1 MTTAAQAMAAAPP
14 GGRSTYSAVAIGF
27 HWLIALLILTNIGLA
42 WYFNGLPGPLEQA
55 WAGLKGPAEVAPL
68 ALHKSIGIT
77 VLLLTLLRIG
87 WRLFNPPP
95 PLPDHM
101 ARWERWT
108 AKATHYLFYLLMLG
122 LPLSGWAMVS
132 ASPLIRLHP
141 TVLYGVIPWPAV
153 PYGHLDSDTLH
164 GLRKL
169 FGRTHTA
176 LAWIAYLTVALHVA
190 AALKHHLIDRDD
202 VLTRML
208 PLLPG
213 RRPAP

>member
-1 MTTAAQAMAAAPP
+1 MTAAAHTAGAAPV
-14 GGRSTYSAVAIGF
+14 GGRSTYSSVAIVM
-27 HWLIALLILTNIGLA
+27 HWLIAALMLTNIGLA
-42 WYFNGLPGPLEQA
+42 WYFGT
-55 WAGLKGPAEVAPL
+55 LKGPAEVAPL

-87 WRLFNPPP
+87 WRIGNRPP

-101 ARWERWT
+101 ATWERW
-108 AKATHYLFYLLMLG
+108 AARATHYIFYLLMLG
-122 LPLSGWAMVS
+122 MPLSGWAMVS
-132 ASPLIRLHP
+132 ASPLIKVHP
-141 TVLYGVIPWPAV
+141 TVLYGLVPWPAF

-164 GLRKL
+164 GIRKAMG
-169 FGRTHTA
+169 FTHA
-176 LAWIAYLTVALHVA
+176 KLAWLAYATITLHVA

-213 RRPAP
+213 RRPTP